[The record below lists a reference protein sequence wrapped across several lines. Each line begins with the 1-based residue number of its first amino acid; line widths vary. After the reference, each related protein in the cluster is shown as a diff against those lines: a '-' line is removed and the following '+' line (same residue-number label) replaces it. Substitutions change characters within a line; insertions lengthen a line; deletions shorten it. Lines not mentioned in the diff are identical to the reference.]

1 MGENYD
7 SLAIVAVLIGLN
19 AWLKGNGTIR
29 TSCVGG
35 SVSLWGWAL
44 RSHAQVPPR
53 AEESFHLSVCLSVDD
68 SDLLLPAD
76 QDVELSSFSST
87 CLPAG
92 CHASCHDDNGLN
104 L

>member
-53 AEESFHLSVCLSVDD
+53 AEESLLFMGLALLGASVLSTSALGSLCIM
-68 SDLLLPAD
+68 
-76 QDVELSSFSST
+76 
-87 CLPAG
+87 
-92 CHASCHDDNGLN
+92 
-104 L
+104 